1 MQTKTK
7 LDVER
12 INGEINKAIAKLSI
26 DEAMDAVEEIGS
38 HADAVLDGLRDDK
51 KRQDGDL

>member
-7 LDVER
+7 LAVER
-12 INGEINKAIAKLSI
+12 INSEINKAIEKLSI
-26 DEAMDAVEEIGS
+26 DEAIEVVEEIGS

-51 KRQDGDL
+51 TRQEGDL